1 MSKVMRRTAQ
11 TAILGLLVAGISG
24 WSMLH
29 KDITLEID
37 GEQTRIDTFASS
49 VDHVLA
55 GAGVEVSP
63 EDLVA
68 PALGSEIAD
77 GATIVVRSAAPLDVV
92 IDGKTETILTS
103 AETVDELLSSLGPR
117 GENALVTSSRSAR
130 MDRADSAATPL
141 HVSTEKTAR
150 VSVDGNVVE
159 GRTAAM
165 TVGEML
171 TEWGIFLSENDSSS
185 VPLSSPTVDG
195 MVVMVNRH
203 TVEGG
208 TETTTLPFETV
219 EVENDELMKGTKRTV
234 TKGKTG
240 SRVVTYKSIMVDGEE
255 VDREILTEA
264 VVSDPVDE
272 VVHIGT
278 KPEPEIPE
286 AEPAPEVKPGSNREL
301 GREMAADRGWGDDQ
315 FRCLD
320 NLWTRESNWRHTAAN
335 SSSGAYG
342 IPQALPGSK
351 MGSVGSDWRTN
362 PATQIPWGLNYIKGR
377 YGTPCGAWNFFQN
390 RNWY

>member
-1 MSKVMRRTAQ
+1 MRRTAQ

-362 PATQIPWGLNYIKGR
+362 PATQITWGLNYIKGR

>member
-1 MSKVMRRTAQ
+1 MRRTAQ

-55 GAGVEVSP
+55 GAGIEVGP

-117 GENALVTSSRSAR
+117 GENALVTSSRAAR
-130 MDRADSAATPL
+130 MDRAETAAAPL

-203 TVEGG
+203 TVESG

-219 EVENDELMKGTKRTV
+219 EVENDELTKGTKRTV

-286 AEPAPEVKPGSNREL
+286 VEPVTEVKPGSNRAL

-315 FRCLD
+315 FQCLD

-362 PATQIPWGLNYIKGR
+362 PATQITWGLNYIKGR